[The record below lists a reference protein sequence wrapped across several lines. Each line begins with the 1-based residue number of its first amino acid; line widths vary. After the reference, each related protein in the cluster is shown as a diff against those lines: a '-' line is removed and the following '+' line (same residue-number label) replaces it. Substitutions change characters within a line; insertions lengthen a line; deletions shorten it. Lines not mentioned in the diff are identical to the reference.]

1 MAVAVPTGFPVNGIG
16 SLNTDVAAPVNSQ
29 VRRFSMGFP
38 GEWHCAR
45 IRSAIVTAN
54 GGPQRGCFGVIL
66 NDLAAEST
74 FPFDLGGWTIDRAT
88 AEELNLIRPRLQTLS
103 ELATSRDA
111 PKYETHFTTE
121 REGQVSWFHFD
132 LPEDEWRYTVVRPV
146 GDQMDTRHE
155 LIQALRI
162 CPSDLRL
169 AGWVDWYE
177 NQPQSIHFDVAETS
191 HYLRKFLF
199 ADPTPAIADF
209 TRTREIYELRCALD
223 DEKYPEIARALALFV
238 QLDQLNDFMD
248 AKLLGHFT
256 VLESLLSH
264 APDKHDPVDSIT
276 RQLKRNLVLL
286 DHRMPSNENLEL
298 DQFGQNATGE
308 QVISKLY
315 SIRSAAAHG
324 GSNEVA
330 VKWLDDRTPSGW
342 SWSDNI
348 NGYVRK
354 LTQRVLVAALRE
366 PGLVSDLRGT

>member
-1 MAVAVPTGFPVNGIG
+1 M
-16 SLNTDVAAPVNSQ
+16 
-29 VRRFSMGFP
+29 
-38 GEWHCAR
+38 
-45 IRSAIVTAN
+45 
-54 GGPQRGCFGVIL
+54 IL

-74 FPFDLGGWTIDRAT
+74 FPFDLGGWMIDRAT
-88 AEELNLIRPRLQTLS
+88 AEEVNLIRPTLHSLS
-103 ELATSRDA
+103 ELTTRARS
-111 PKYETHFTTE
+111 PKYEASIATQL
-121 REGQVSWFHFD
+121 EGRASFYRFD
-132 LPEDEWRYTVVRPV
+132 LPIDAWRYTVVRPV
-146 GDQMDTRHE
+146 GEQMDTRHE

-177 NQPQSIHFDVAETS
+177 NQSQSIHFDVAETS
-191 HYLRKFLF
+191 HYFSRLLWT
-199 ADPTPAIADF
+199 DPTPVIEDF
-209 TRTREIYELRCALD
+209 TRSREIYELRCALD

-238 QLDQLNDFMD
+238 QLDQLNDSMD

-264 APDKHDPVDSIT
+264 APDKYDPVDSIT

-286 DHRMPSNENLEL
+286 DHRMPPNENLEL
-298 DQFGQNATGE
+298 DQFGKSATGE

-366 PGLVSDLRGT
+366 PQLVSDLRGT